1 MSPLLDYSIAV
12 VYDTAVKPELDSWE
26 TLRGDKLTLSGK
38 ETGILECKT
47 PSSAILGVQLWPLRV
62 YSSQQE
68 CPCLHLTMFL
78 TFLGSIVLESN
89 TRLF

>member
-12 VYDTAVKPELDSWE
+12 VYDTAVKPERDSWE
-26 TLRGDKLTLSGK
+26 TLCGDKLTLSGK

-68 CPCLHLTMFL
+68 RPCLHLTMFDVSE
-78 TFLGSIVLESN
+78 FSCA
-89 TRLF
+89 